1 MKGDLNVENNNKKIW
16 LRKFTEQD
24 LDFLLSVNYFKSPT
38 KEFVMPVLNDWIKGE
53 SEGHLRFSR
62 CIMLDNKPIGVISL
76 GEKEKGV
83 VGFGISILEKFRGN
97 GYATIAFNLAKEEL
111 KEKNI
116 KKIKSSCGYSNIA
129 SKALHKKL
137 GFTLNK
143 TEINP
148 AGNKMNRYE
157 LEL

>member
-1 MKGDLNVENNNKKIW
+1 MSEGNKNVW
-16 LRKFTEQD
+16 LRKFTKQD
-24 LDFLLSVNYFKSPT
+24 LDFLLSVNYFKSQT
-38 KEFVMPVLNDWIKGE
+38 KEFVMPVLNEWIKGE
-53 SEGHLRFSR
+53 SEGHLRFAR
-62 CIMLDNKPIGVISL
+62 CIMLNNKPIGVISL

-83 VGFGISILEKFRGN
+83 VGFGISILEQFRGN

-111 KEKNI
+111 KDFGI
-116 KKIKSSCGYSNIA
+116 KKIKSSCACSNVA

-157 LEL
+157 LDL

>member
-1 MKGDLNVENNNKKIW
+1 MSEGNKNVW
-16 LRKFTEQD
+16 LRKFNEKD
-24 LDFLLSVNYFKSPT
+24 LDFVLSVNYFKSQT
-38 KEFVMPVLNDWIKGE
+38 KEFVMPVLNEWIKGE
-53 SEGHLRFSR
+53 REGHLRFAR

-83 VGFGISILEKFRGN
+83 VGFGISILEQFRGN

-111 KEKNI
+111 KDFGI
-116 KKIKSSCGYSNIA
+116 KKIKSSCACSNIA

-137 GFTLNK
+137 GFILNK

>member
-1 MKGDLNVENNNKKIW
+1 MSEGNKNVW
-16 LRKFTEQD
+16 LRKFTKQD

-53 SEGHLRFSR
+53 NEDHLRFAR

-83 VGFGISILEKFRGN
+83 VGFGISILEEYRKN
-97 GYATIAFNLAKEEL
+97 GYGTIAFNLAKEEL
-111 KEKNI
+111 RDLGI
-116 KKIKSSCGYSNIA
+116 KKIKSSCAYSNIA

-137 GFTLNK
+137 GFILNK
-143 TEINP
+143 TEINQ

-157 LEL
+157 LDL

>member
-1 MKGDLNVENNNKKIW
+1 MSEGNKNVW
-16 LRKFTEQD
+16 LRKFTKQD
-24 LDFLLSVNYFKSPT
+24 LDFLLFVNYFKSQT
-38 KEFVMPVLNDWIKGE
+38 KEFVMPVLNEWIKGE
-53 SEGHLRFSR
+53 REGHLRFAR

-83 VGFGISILEKFRGN
+83 VGFGISILEQFRGN

-111 KEKNI
+111 KDFGI
-116 KKIKSSCGYSNIA
+116 KKIKSSCACSNIA

-137 GFTLNK
+137 GFILNK
-143 TEINP
+143 TEINS

-157 LEL
+157 LDL

>member
-1 MKGDLNVENNNKKIW
+1 MSEGNKNVW
-16 LRKFTEQD
+16 LRKFNEKD
-24 LDFLLSVNYFKSPT
+24 LDFVLSVNYFKSQT
-38 KEFVMPVLNDWIKGE
+38 KEFVMPVLNEWIKGE
-53 SEGHLRFSR
+53 SEGHLRFAR

-83 VGFGISILEKFRGN
+83 VGFGISILEQFRGN

-111 KEKNI
+111 KDFGI
-116 KKIKSSCGYSNIA
+116 KKIKSSCAYSNIA

-137 GFTLNK
+137 GFILNK

>member
-1 MKGDLNVENNNKKIW
+1 MTNNNKNVW
-16 LRKFTEQD
+16 LRKFNEKD

-53 SEGHLRFSR
+53 NEDHLRFAR

-83 VGFGISILEKFRGN
+83 VGFGISILEEYRKN
-97 GYATIAFNLAKEEL
+97 GYGTIAFNLAKEEL
-111 KEKNI
+111 RDLGI
-116 KKIKSSCGYSNIA
+116 KKIKSSCAYSNIA

-137 GFTLNK
+137 GFILNK
-143 TEINP
+143 TEINQ

-157 LEL
+157 LDL

>member
-1 MKGDLNVENNNKKIW
+1 MTNNNKNVW
-16 LRKFTEQD
+16 LRKFNEKD

-53 SEGHLRFSR
+53 NEDHLRLAR

-83 VGFGISILEKFRGN
+83 VGFGISILEEYRKN
-97 GYATIAFNLAKEEL
+97 GYGTIAFNLAKEEL
-111 KEKNI
+111 RDLGI
-116 KKIKSSCGYSNIA
+116 KKIKSSCAYSNIA

-137 GFTLNK
+137 GFILNK